1 MIKIVRLLLSVGF
14 IAWVVN
20 QYFDWHPYYTQAIK
34 GNTRG
39 LFFQLFAIIAILVIG
54 WSFYRLLYHESAVVK
69 ATPRPVTLLLGW
81 MVFVGL
87 AVSLLFANSLF
98 ASPSG
103 VQGLLGVAMPQF
115 GYFSALGS
123 FLGLFVPTILFVL
136 VVVLLAAGT
145 GYRALVLAKF
155 VPAERLARMVI
166 SVAVGLCVLMFLLGI
181 LALLHV
187 YTSLV
192 VMLLAL
198 VLALIVWS
206 SWSQVLKDFLWER
219 LTVEF
224 AYNRLSWVW
233 ASFLLIIITWNA
245 IDIVRAFPIGWDDLG
260 VYMNFPRQIAGTGS
274 LIKGFTGQAYM
285 MITSL
290 GYLFTEASRFGMYLS
305 WLGGVL
311 AIWALYLFGK
321 RFVDSEAG
329 ILMAAL
335 MYALPMV
342 MHQSFADMKTDMAL
356 FFFIIVGV
364 YAVFEALQQRADR
377 HSFYR
382 WLVVAGVTLST
393 ALAIKVTTILA
404 LFAVVVLLVWRLAS
418 GYWAIVAFGLIHAIY
433 WSQFVITPDFALGTK
448 QVIAIGSLVVALA
461 AGIRAWRLK
470 QSVRGGL
477 QGLAVLFAALAVIWI
492 PWGISVVQAMP
503 VLSVRSFVAT
513 ALSGGVSE
521 APQIDWKKIAV
532 NPSACVVSGAEEELG
547 RYIGDDIN
555 PLTKYFGL
563 PWDMTMNINQPGFYV
578 DISFLFLSFIPLLI
592 LFWKREQ
599 WPELWQEVAVFFGI
613 VWYFWLF
620 VSSGIPWYGIAGF
633 LPALLLVMRFR
644 SLAQVHLPG
653 ARWWVPLL
661 IILSL
666 TSTTLLRET
675 ELGSVGQMAYSF
687 GLKNEQQ
694 IIAGTNASYPAIIDV
709 LNQEPFASSKDRYI
723 YRIGTFINYFIDNN
737 RQRVFDDAQLDTFRC
752 LDGDASSDAR
762 TVERLQ
768 QLGFA
773 YIVYD
778 TNTQTI
784 ERDKNGTLH
793 KKVSRFTQF
802 ALKNL
807 KVVAPTDP
815 SQYSAGI
822 ILFEIPR

>member
-1 MIKIVRLLLSVGF
+1 
-14 IAWVVN
+14 
-20 QYFDWHPYYTQAIK
+20 
-34 GNTRG
+34 
-39 LFFQLFAIIAILVIG
+39 
-54 WSFYRLLYHESAVVK
+54 
-69 ATPRPVTLLLGW
+69 
-81 MVFVGL
+81 
-87 AVSLLFANSLF
+87 
-98 ASPSG
+98 
-103 VQGLLGVAMPQF
+103 
-115 GYFSALGS
+115 
-123 FLGLFVPTILFVL
+123 
-136 VVVLLAAGT
+136 
-145 GYRALVLAKF
+145 
-155 VPAERLARMVI
+155 
-166 SVAVGLCVLMFLLGI
+166 
-181 LALLHV
+181 
-187 YTSLV
+187 
-192 VMLLAL
+192 
-198 VLALIVWS
+198 
-206 SWSQVLKDFLWER
+206 
-219 LTVEF
+219 
-224 AYNRLSWVW
+224 
-233 ASFLLIIITWNA
+233 
-245 IDIVRAFPIGWDDLG
+245 
-260 VYMNFPRQIAGTGS
+260 
-274 LIKGFTGQAYM
+274 
-285 MITSL
+285 
-290 GYLFTEASRFGMYLS
+290 
-305 WLGGVL
+305 
-311 AIWALYLFGK
+311 
-321 RFVDSEAG
+321 
-329 ILMAAL
+329 
-335 MYALPMV
+335 
-342 MHQSFADMKTDMAL
+342 
-356 FFFIIVGV
+356 
-364 YAVFEALQQRADR
+364 
-377 HSFYR
+377 
-382 WLVVAGVTLST
+382 
-393 ALAIKVTTILA
+393 
-404 LFAVVVLLVWRLAS
+404 
-418 GYWAIVAFGLIHAIY
+418 
-433 WSQFVITPDFALGTK
+433 
-448 QVIAIGSLVVALA
+448 
-461 AGIRAWRLK
+461 
-470 QSVRGGL
+470 
-477 QGLAVLFAALAVIWI
+477 
-492 PWGISVVQAMP
+492 
-503 VLSVRSFVAT
+503 
-513 ALSGGVSE
+513 
-521 APQIDWKKIAV
+521 
-532 NPSACVVSGAEEELG
+532 VVSGAEEELG